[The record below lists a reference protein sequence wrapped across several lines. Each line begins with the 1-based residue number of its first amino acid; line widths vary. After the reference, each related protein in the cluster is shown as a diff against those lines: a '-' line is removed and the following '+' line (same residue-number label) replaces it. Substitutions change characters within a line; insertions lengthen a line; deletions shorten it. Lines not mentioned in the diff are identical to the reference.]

1 MEGFQAPGH
10 GRVMPTENGE
20 QYLNV
25 SNRSSC
31 CGVRLLMAVLLVECT
46 TQRPLGAAAAT
57 GFFNPRGSFG
67 TKSATDGLR
76 RDTLHPEETRTSE
89 RNHAD
94 EFHPRRSYSEQFI
107 AMMQN
112 LSRVPSAALET
123 RSAELYERANYTSVH
138 DLAHTLLADPMSL
151 FRRRRRP
158 RDQSAKGT
166 RFTLPAT
173 ARSSNTSTHD
183 ATSFSEDAAN
193 ATEKVVGTCPAAD
206 EGEKNHGIQKLS
218 LPQREALV
226 RKWGAAFEQMEEEA
240 FALFCRCSVYLL
252 YWYKSTN
259 TDRAL
264 SPRYSFYLLYY
275 WYTSTNTNR
284 GYLPGCTLEARLQL
298 GG

>member
-1 MEGFQAPGH
+1 MENGIPARIDNPSKASNKL
-10 GRVMPTENGE
+10 MPRQNGE
-20 QYLNV
+20 QCLKV

-46 TQRPLGAAAAT
+46 TQRHLGAAAAT

-76 RDTLHPEETRTSE
+76 RNILHPEETWTSE

-123 RSAELYERANYTSVH
+123 TSAELYERANYTSVH

-166 RFTLPAT
+166 RFTLPGT

-183 ATSFSEDAAN
+183 TTSFSEDAAN

-252 YWYKSTN
+252 YWY
-259 TDRAL
+259 
-264 SPRYSFYLLYY
+264 
-275 WYTSTNTNR
+275 TSANTNR
-284 GYLPGCTLEARLQL
+284 GYLPGYTLEARLQS